1 LIAGSCGRNFRIS
14 VKDGQMVGKTKERW
28 RELCDLAAV
37 VNDPKMFAKLARHI
51 KRLLDAEQ
59 KRLNGENLPSGA
71 NS

>member
-1 LIAGSCGRNFRIS
+1 
-14 VKDGQMVGKTKERW
+14 MVGKAKEHW

-59 KRLNGENLPSGA
+59 KRLNGENLPNGA

>member
-1 LIAGSCGRNFRIS
+1 
-14 VKDGQMVGKTKERW
+14 MVGKAKERW

-37 VNDPKMFAKLARHI
+37 VDDPKMFAKLARHI

>member
-1 LIAGSCGRNFRIS
+1 
-14 VKDGQMVGKTKERW
+14 MVGTAKEHW

-37 VNDPKMFAKLARHI
+37 VDDPKMFAKLARHI